1 MIETA
6 WSHISKAFRETA
18 EAAVAAA
25 LAWWLSV
32 LLIGDHVPIFAA
44 IAAIVCLAPGLP
56 SHSRQIVGMFA
67 GVCIG
72 IGAGE
77 AAVALGLAA
86 EPLLLGAAI
95 FVGMMVAIAISVQPV
110 IAIQAGAS
118 AVIVIA
124 YGGDENSWGR
134 FGDAAIGGA
143 VAFLFSQ
150 VLFTPPPFEVIG
162 KAARR
167 LVKDARDVER
177 ELDGCCGDQGD
188 EKDLREAMHTLRDA
202 EQTLD
207 QKLEHAR
214 NIARRT
220 LRGRMHRERIEQTVE
235 DWSELARHLHLALGS
250 TAYAL
255 LHRDDGEGQERAG
268 LDGAGR
274 LLDKAERML
283 EDLP

>member
-1 MIETA
+1 MIQTA
-6 WSHISKAFRETA
+6 WSHIAKAFRETA
-18 EAAVAAA
+18 EAAVAAS

-67 GVCIG
+67 GVCVG

-77 AAVALGLAA
+77 AALALGFAA
-86 EPLLLGAAI
+86 DPILLGAAI
-95 FVGMMVAIAISVQPV
+95 FAGMLLAIAIAVQPV

-177 ELDGCCGDQGD
+177 ELDGCCGDKGD
-188 EKDLREAMHTLRDA
+188 EKELREAMHTLRDA

-235 DWSELARHLHLALGS
+235 DWSELARNLHLALGS

-268 LDGAGR
+268 LNGAGR

>member
-6 WSHISKAFRETA
+6 WSHIAKAFRETA

-77 AAVALGLAA
+77 AALALGFAA
-86 EPLLLGAAI
+86 DPILLGAAI
-95 FVGMMVAIAISVQPV
+95 FAGMLLAIAIAVQPV

-167 LVKDARDVER
+167 LVEDARDVER

-188 EKDLREAMHTLRDA
+188 EKDLRDAMHTLRDA

-207 QKLEHAR
+207 KKLEHAG

-220 LRGRMHRERIEQTVE
+220 LRGRMHREKIEQTVE

-255 LHRDDGEGQERAG
+255 LHREDGEGQERAG